1 MSERNVAAGGAG
13 VPQGLERALAA
24 EVSLA
29 ARVRN
34 LAVGLAGGGAA
45 ALVAVLWATEPQP
58 LPVRTRLAF
67 AGLIAVGLAWAAFAS
82 WTLTRKRPLY
92 ARDRVLAGRIAL
104 AAASATAG
112 AGTVLAV
119 LRGTPV
125 EVLVTAVTGLALV
138 VAAGLALRRARVRH
152 RELLRLRDA
161 LRQETP

>member
-1 MSERNVAAGGAG
+1 M
-13 VPQGLERALAA
+13 
-24 EVSLA
+24 
-29 ARVRN
+29 
-34 LAVGLAGGGAA
+34 
-45 ALVAVLWATEPQP
+45 
-58 LPVRTRLAF
+58 
-67 AGLIAVGLAWAAFAS
+67 
-82 WTLTRKRPLY
+82 
-92 ARDRVLAGRIAL
+92 LAGRIAL

-125 EVLVTAVTGLALV
+125 EALVTAVTGLALV

>member
-1 MSERNVAAGGAG
+1 MSERNAATGRTG
-13 VPQGLERALAA
+13 VPENLERALAA

-58 LPVRTRLAF
+58 LPVRTRIAF
-67 AGLIAVGLAWAAFAS
+67 AGLIAVGLAWAAFAA

-92 ARDRVLAGRIAL
+92 ARDRVLAGRLAL
-104 AAASATAG
+104 AAATATAG
-112 AGTVLAV
+112 AGTALAV
-119 LRGTPV
+119 IRGTPV

-138 VAAGLALRRARVRH
+138 AAAGLALRSARARQ
-152 RELLRLRDA
+152 RELLCLRDA
-161 LRQETP
+161 LRQETS